1 MNAVS
6 SEADET
12 YIKKILKDN
21 LKITMILEFFMS
33 TFTFNIWIELAIIPV
48 ITIIT
53 VMNVIAERKEEYK
66 SVHKLL
72 DSVLAIAGFWIFYET
87 IKIGVKE
94 YKQLNIINTLVS
106 FMIPIVY
113 LILII
118 PLEYIL
124 ELYSKYEVLFL
135 RMTFKEEKDK
145 RIRLHHRIA
154 ILRECNFSVR
164 KILLFQRE
172 YMIQMYDVKTDIFHS
187 MPTAEIF
194 PGVKEIMQKIKD
206 AGMQVG
212 VVTGSGQRPL
222 IMRLLNDF
230 GDFLDEEHIVTAY
243 DVKRGKPNP
252 DPYLMGLQKTGNL
265 QPWEGIVV
273 ENAPLGVRA
282 GVAANIFT
290 VAINSG
296 PLPDNELS
304 DKGSNLLY
312 HQMTEFCNDFESLI
326 EMAHQQS
333 QIFKTTKT
341 CK

>member
-1 MNAVS
+1 MSILSTREWATLIWGCIFMLYVLCHREIRKSLWNVIVIFFDKKLRILWEIILLYVLTITMVFCYLPIWENIYIKDIIIWFLFSGLIYCMNAVS

-21 LKITMILEFFMS
+21 LKFTMILEFFMS

-72 DSVLAIAGFWIFYET
+72 DSILAIAGFWIFYET
-87 IKIGVKE
+87 IKIGINE

-145 RIRLHHRIA
+145 RIRLHHRTA
-154 ILRECNFSVR
+154 IFRECNFSVR

-172 YMIQMYDVKTDIFHS
+172 YMIQMYAL
-187 MPTAEIF
+187 M
-194 PGVKEIMQKIKD
+194 KEDEFNQLMQKFRS
-206 AGMQVG
+206 AC
-212 VVTGSGQRPL
+212 
-222 IMRLLNDF
+222 
-230 GDFLDEEHIVTAY
+230 
-243 DVKRGKPNP
+243 KR
-252 DPYLMGLQKTGNL
+252 
-265 QPWEGIVV
+265 
-273 ENAPLGVRA
+273 
-282 GVAANIFT
+282 
-290 VAINSG
+290 
-296 PLPDNELS
+296 
-304 DKGSNLLY
+304 
-312 HQMTEFCNDFESLI
+312 MTS
-326 EMAHQQS
+326 
-333 QIFKTTKT
+333 
-341 CK
+341 

>member
-1 MNAVS
+1 MSILSTREWATLIWGCIFMLYVLCHKEIRKSLWNVIVIFFDKKLRILWEIILLYVLTITMVFCYLPIWENIYIKDIIIWFLFSGLIYCMNAVS

-21 LKITMILEFFMS
+21 LKFTMILEFFMS

-66 SVHKLL
+66 NVHKLL

-87 IKIGVKE
+87 IKIGINE
-94 YKQLNIINTLVS
+94 YKQLNIINTLVC

-145 RIRLHHRIA
+145 RIRLHHRTA
-154 ILRECNFSVR
+154 IFRECNFSVR

-172 YMIQMYDVKTDIFHS
+172 YMIQMYAL
-187 MPTAEIF
+187 M
-194 PGVKEIMQKIKD
+194 KEDEFNQLMQKFRS
-206 AGMQVG
+206 AC
-212 VVTGSGQRPL
+212 
-222 IMRLLNDF
+222 
-230 GDFLDEEHIVTAY
+230 
-243 DVKRGKPNP
+243 KR
-252 DPYLMGLQKTGNL
+252 
-265 QPWEGIVV
+265 
-273 ENAPLGVRA
+273 
-282 GVAANIFT
+282 
-290 VAINSG
+290 
-296 PLPDNELS
+296 
-304 DKGSNLLY
+304 
-312 HQMTEFCNDFESLI
+312 MTS
-326 EMAHQQS
+326 
-333 QIFKTTKT
+333 
-341 CK
+341 

>member
-1 MNAVS
+1 MSILSTREWATLIWGCIFMLYVLCHREIRKSLWNVIVIFFDKKLRILWEIILLYVLTITMVLCYLPIWENIYIKDIIIWFLFSGLIYCMNAVS

-21 LKITMILEFFMS
+21 LKFTMILEFFMS

-53 VMNVIAERKEEYK
+53 VMNVIAEKKEEYK

-72 DSVLAIAGFWIFYET
+72 DSILAIAGFWIFYET
-87 IKIGVKE
+87 IKIGINE

-145 RIRLHHRIA
+145 RIRLHHRTA
-154 ILRECNFSVR
+154 IFRECNFSVR

-172 YMIQMYDVKTDIFHS
+172 YMIQMYAL
-187 MPTAEIF
+187 M
-194 PGVKEIMQKIKD
+194 KEDEFNQLMQKFRS
-206 AGMQVG
+206 AC
-212 VVTGSGQRPL
+212 
-222 IMRLLNDF
+222 
-230 GDFLDEEHIVTAY
+230 
-243 DVKRGKPNP
+243 KR
-252 DPYLMGLQKTGNL
+252 
-265 QPWEGIVV
+265 
-273 ENAPLGVRA
+273 
-282 GVAANIFT
+282 
-290 VAINSG
+290 
-296 PLPDNELS
+296 
-304 DKGSNLLY
+304 
-312 HQMTEFCNDFESLI
+312 MTS
-326 EMAHQQS
+326 
-333 QIFKTTKT
+333 
-341 CK
+341 

>member
-1 MNAVS
+1 MSILSTREWATLIWGCIFMLYVLCHSEIRKSLWNVIVIFFDKKLRILWEIILLYVLMITMVFCYLPIWENIYIKDIIIWFLFSGLIYCMNAVS

-21 LKITMILEFFMS
+21 LKFTMILEFFMS

-72 DSVLAIAGFWIFYET
+72 DSILAIAGFWIFYET
-87 IKIGVKE
+87 IKIGMNE

-145 RIRLHHRIA
+145 RIRLHHRTA
-154 ILRECNFSVR
+154 IFRECNFSVR

-172 YMIQMYDVKTDIFHS
+172 YMIQMYAL
-187 MPTAEIF
+187 M
-194 PGVKEIMQKIKD
+194 KEDEFNQLMQKFRS
-206 AGMQVG
+206 AC
-212 VVTGSGQRPL
+212 
-222 IMRLLNDF
+222 
-230 GDFLDEEHIVTAY
+230 
-243 DVKRGKPNP
+243 KR
-252 DPYLMGLQKTGNL
+252 
-265 QPWEGIVV
+265 
-273 ENAPLGVRA
+273 
-282 GVAANIFT
+282 
-290 VAINSG
+290 
-296 PLPDNELS
+296 
-304 DKGSNLLY
+304 
-312 HQMTEFCNDFESLI
+312 MTS
-326 EMAHQQS
+326 
-333 QIFKTTKT
+333 
-341 CK
+341 

>member
-1 MNAVS
+1 MSILSTREWATLIWGCVFMLYVLCCKETRKSFWNVIVIFFDKKLRILWEIILLYVLMITMVFCYLPIWENIYIKDIIIWFLFSGLIYCMNAVS

-21 LKITMILEFFMS
+21 LKFTMILEFFMS

-72 DSVLAIAGFWIFYET
+72 DSILAIAGFWIFYET
-87 IKIGVKE
+87 IKIGINE

-145 RIRLHHRIA
+145 RIRLHHRTA
-154 ILRECNFSVR
+154 IFRECNFSVR

-172 YMIQMYDVKTDIFHS
+172 YMIQMYAL
-187 MPTAEIF
+187 M
-194 PGVKEIMQKIKD
+194 KEDEFNQLMQKFRS
-206 AGMQVG
+206 AC
-212 VVTGSGQRPL
+212 
-222 IMRLLNDF
+222 
-230 GDFLDEEHIVTAY
+230 
-243 DVKRGKPNP
+243 KR
-252 DPYLMGLQKTGNL
+252 
-265 QPWEGIVV
+265 
-273 ENAPLGVRA
+273 
-282 GVAANIFT
+282 
-290 VAINSG
+290 
-296 PLPDNELS
+296 
-304 DKGSNLLY
+304 
-312 HQMTEFCNDFESLI
+312 MTS
-326 EMAHQQS
+326 
-333 QIFKTTKT
+333 
-341 CK
+341 

>member
-1 MNAVS
+1 MSILSTREWATLIWGCIFMLYVLCHREIRKSLWNVIVIFFDKKLRILWEIILLYVLTITMVFCYLPIWENIYIKDIIIWFLFSGLIYFMNAVS

-21 LKITMILEFFMS
+21 LKFTMILEFFMS

-53 VMNVIAERKEEYK
+53 VMNVIAEKKEEYK

-72 DSVLAIAGFWIFYET
+72 DSILAIAGFWIFYET
-87 IKIGVKE
+87 IKIGINE

-145 RIRLHHRIA
+145 RIRLHHRTA
-154 ILRECNFSVR
+154 IFRECNFSVR

-172 YMIQMYDVKTDIFHS
+172 YMIQMYAL
-187 MPTAEIF
+187 M
-194 PGVKEIMQKIKD
+194 KEDEFNQLMQKFRS
-206 AGMQVG
+206 AC
-212 VVTGSGQRPL
+212 
-222 IMRLLNDF
+222 
-230 GDFLDEEHIVTAY
+230 
-243 DVKRGKPNP
+243 KR
-252 DPYLMGLQKTGNL
+252 
-265 QPWEGIVV
+265 
-273 ENAPLGVRA
+273 
-282 GVAANIFT
+282 
-290 VAINSG
+290 
-296 PLPDNELS
+296 
-304 DKGSNLLY
+304 
-312 HQMTEFCNDFESLI
+312 MTS
-326 EMAHQQS
+326 
-333 QIFKTTKT
+333 
-341 CK
+341 

>member
-1 MNAVS
+1 MSILSTREWATLIWGCIFILYVLCHREIRKSLWNVIVIFFDKKLRILWEIILLYVLTITIVFCYLPIWENIYIKDIIIWFLFSGLIYCMNAVS

-21 LKITMILEFFMS
+21 LKFTMILEFFMS

-87 IKIGVKE
+87 IKIGINE

-106 FMIPIVY
+106 FMIPIAY

-135 RMTFKEEKDK
+135 RMTFKEEQDK

-172 YMIQMYDVKTDIFHS
+172 YMIHMYAL
-187 MPTAEIF
+187 M
-194 PGVKEIMQKIKD
+194 KEDEFNQLMQKFRS
-206 AGMQVG
+206 AC
-212 VVTGSGQRPL
+212 
-222 IMRLLNDF
+222 
-230 GDFLDEEHIVTAY
+230 
-243 DVKRGKPNP
+243 KR
-252 DPYLMGLQKTGNL
+252 
-265 QPWEGIVV
+265 
-273 ENAPLGVRA
+273 
-282 GVAANIFT
+282 
-290 VAINSG
+290 
-296 PLPDNELS
+296 
-304 DKGSNLLY
+304 
-312 HQMTEFCNDFESLI
+312 MTS
-326 EMAHQQS
+326 
-333 QIFKTTKT
+333 
-341 CK
+341 

>member
-1 MNAVS
+1 MSILSTREWATLIWGCIFMLYVLCHREIRKSLWNVIVIFFDKKLRILWEIILLYVLTITMVFCYLPIWENIYIKDIIIWFLFSGLIYCMNAVS

-21 LKITMILEFFMS
+21 LKFTMILEFFMS

-53 VMNVIAERKEEYK
+53 VMNVIAEREEEYK
-66 SVHKLL
+66 NVHKLL

-87 IKIGVKE
+87 IKIGINE

-145 RIRLHHRIA
+145 RIRLHHRTA
-154 ILRECNFSVR
+154 IFRECNFSVR

-172 YMIQMYDVKTDIFHS
+172 YMIQMYAL
-187 MPTAEIF
+187 M
-194 PGVKEIMQKIKD
+194 KEDEFNQLMQKFRS
-206 AGMQVG
+206 AC
-212 VVTGSGQRPL
+212 
-222 IMRLLNDF
+222 
-230 GDFLDEEHIVTAY
+230 
-243 DVKRGKPNP
+243 KR
-252 DPYLMGLQKTGNL
+252 
-265 QPWEGIVV
+265 
-273 ENAPLGVRA
+273 
-282 GVAANIFT
+282 
-290 VAINSG
+290 
-296 PLPDNELS
+296 
-304 DKGSNLLY
+304 
-312 HQMTEFCNDFESLI
+312 MTS
-326 EMAHQQS
+326 
-333 QIFKTTKT
+333 
-341 CK
+341 

>member
-1 MNAVS
+1 MSILSTKEWATLIWGCIFMLYVLCHREIRKSLWNVIVIFFDKKLRILWEIILLYVLTITMVFCYLPIWENIYIKDIIIWFLFSGLIYCMNAVS

-21 LKITMILEFFMS
+21 LKFTMILEFFMS

-66 SVHKLL
+66 NVHKLL

-87 IKIGVKE
+87 IKIGINE

-145 RIRLHHRIA
+145 RIRLHHRTA
-154 ILRECNFSVR
+154 IFRECNFSVR

-172 YMIQMYDVKTDIFHS
+172 YMIQMYAL
-187 MPTAEIF
+187 M
-194 PGVKEIMQKIKD
+194 KEDEFNQLMQKFRS
-206 AGMQVG
+206 AC
-212 VVTGSGQRPL
+212 
-222 IMRLLNDF
+222 
-230 GDFLDEEHIVTAY
+230 
-243 DVKRGKPNP
+243 KR
-252 DPYLMGLQKTGNL
+252 
-265 QPWEGIVV
+265 
-273 ENAPLGVRA
+273 
-282 GVAANIFT
+282 
-290 VAINSG
+290 
-296 PLPDNELS
+296 
-304 DKGSNLLY
+304 
-312 HQMTEFCNDFESLI
+312 MTS
-326 EMAHQQS
+326 
-333 QIFKTTKT
+333 
-341 CK
+341 

>member
-1 MNAVS
+1 MSILSTREWATLIWGCIFMLYVLCHREIRKSLWNVIVIFFDKKLRILWEIILLYVLTITMVFCYLPIWENIYIKDIIIWFLFSGLIYCMNAVS

-21 LKITMILEFFMS
+21 LKFTMILEFFMS

-72 DSVLAIAGFWIFYET
+72 DSILAIAGFWIFYET
-87 IKIGVKE
+87 IKIGINE

-106 FMIPIVY
+106 FMIPIVC

-145 RIRLHHRIA
+145 RIRLHHRTA
-154 ILRECNFSVR
+154 IFRECNFSVR

-172 YMIQMYDVKTDIFHS
+172 YMIQMYAL
-187 MPTAEIF
+187 M
-194 PGVKEIMQKIKD
+194 KEDEFNQLMQKFRS
-206 AGMQVG
+206 AC
-212 VVTGSGQRPL
+212 
-222 IMRLLNDF
+222 
-230 GDFLDEEHIVTAY
+230 
-243 DVKRGKPNP
+243 KR
-252 DPYLMGLQKTGNL
+252 
-265 QPWEGIVV
+265 
-273 ENAPLGVRA
+273 
-282 GVAANIFT
+282 
-290 VAINSG
+290 
-296 PLPDNELS
+296 
-304 DKGSNLLY
+304 
-312 HQMTEFCNDFESLI
+312 MTS
-326 EMAHQQS
+326 
-333 QIFKTTKT
+333 
-341 CK
+341 

>member
-1 MNAVS
+1 MSILSTREWATLIWGCIFMLYVLCHREIRKSLWNVIVIFFDKKLRILWEIILLYVLTITMVFCYLPIWENIYIKDIIIWFLFSGLIYCMNAVS

-21 LKITMILEFFMS
+21 LKFTMILEFFMS

-72 DSVLAIAGFWIFYET
+72 DSILAIAGFWIFYET
-87 IKIGVKE
+87 IKIGINE

-145 RIRLHHRIA
+145 RIRLHHRTA
-154 ILRECNFSVR
+154 IFRECNFSVR

-172 YMIQMYDVKTDIFHS
+172 YMIQMYAL
-187 MPTAEIF
+187 M
-194 PGVKEIMQKIKD
+194 KEDESNQLMQKFRS
-206 AGMQVG
+206 AC
-212 VVTGSGQRPL
+212 
-222 IMRLLNDF
+222 
-230 GDFLDEEHIVTAY
+230 
-243 DVKRGKPNP
+243 KR
-252 DPYLMGLQKTGNL
+252 
-265 QPWEGIVV
+265 
-273 ENAPLGVRA
+273 
-282 GVAANIFT
+282 
-290 VAINSG
+290 
-296 PLPDNELS
+296 
-304 DKGSNLLY
+304 
-312 HQMTEFCNDFESLI
+312 MTS
-326 EMAHQQS
+326 
-333 QIFKTTKT
+333 
-341 CK
+341 

>member
-1 MNAVS
+1 MSILSTREWATLIWGCIFMLYVLCHREIRKSLWNVIVIFFDKKLRILWEIILLYVLTITMVFCYLPIWENIYIKDIIIWFLFSGLIYCMNAVS

-21 LKITMILEFFMS
+21 LKFTMILEFFMS

-72 DSVLAIAGFWIFYET
+72 DSILAIAGFWIFYET
-87 IKIGVKE
+87 IKIGINE

-145 RIRLHHRIA
+145 KTKIRHRVAVLCSCRI
-154 ILRECNFSVR
+154 SVR
-164 KILLFQRE
+164 RVLLFQRE
-172 YMIQMYDVKTDIFHS
+172 YMGRMYVRMKDDEFKKLIQEFRKACKR
-187 MPTAEIF
+187 PT
-194 PGVKEIMQKIKD
+194 
-206 AGMQVG
+206 
-212 VVTGSGQRPL
+212 
-222 IMRLLNDF
+222 
-230 GDFLDEEHIVTAY
+230 
-243 DVKRGKPNP
+243 
-252 DPYLMGLQKTGNL
+252 
-265 QPWEGIVV
+265 
-273 ENAPLGVRA
+273 
-282 GVAANIFT
+282 
-290 VAINSG
+290 
-296 PLPDNELS
+296 
-304 DKGSNLLY
+304 
-312 HQMTEFCNDFESLI
+312 
-326 EMAHQQS
+326 S
-333 QIFKTTKT
+333 QIKKDE
-341 CK
+341 CIINE

>member
-1 MNAVS
+1 MSILSTREWATLIWGCIFMLYVLCHREIRKSLWNVIVIFFDKKLRILWEIILLYVLTITMVFCYLPIWENIYIKDIIIWFLFSGLIYCMNAVS

-21 LKITMILEFFMS
+21 LKFTMILEFFMS

-48 ITIIT
+48 ITIII

-72 DSVLAIAGFWIFYET
+72 DSILAIAGFWIFYET
-87 IKIGVKE
+87 IKIGINE

-145 RIRLHHRIA
+145 RIRLHHRTA
-154 ILRECNFSVR
+154 IFRECNFSVR

-172 YMIQMYDVKTDIFHS
+172 YMIQMYAL
-187 MPTAEIF
+187 M
-194 PGVKEIMQKIKD
+194 KEDEFNQLMQKFRS
-206 AGMQVG
+206 AC
-212 VVTGSGQRPL
+212 
-222 IMRLLNDF
+222 
-230 GDFLDEEHIVTAY
+230 
-243 DVKRGKPNP
+243 KR
-252 DPYLMGLQKTGNL
+252 
-265 QPWEGIVV
+265 
-273 ENAPLGVRA
+273 
-282 GVAANIFT
+282 
-290 VAINSG
+290 
-296 PLPDNELS
+296 
-304 DKGSNLLY
+304 
-312 HQMTEFCNDFESLI
+312 MTS
-326 EMAHQQS
+326 
-333 QIFKTTKT
+333 
-341 CK
+341 

>member
-1 MNAVS
+1 MSILSTREWATLIWGCIFMLYVLCHREIRKSLWNVIVIFFDKKLRILWEIILLYVLTITMVFCYLPIWENIYIKDIIIWFLFSVLIYCMNAVS

-21 LKITMILEFFMS
+21 LKFTMILEFFMS

-53 VMNVIAERKEEYK
+53 VMNVIAEKKEEYK

-72 DSVLAIAGFWIFYET
+72 DSILAIAGFWIFYET
-87 IKIGVKE
+87 IKIGINE

-145 RIRLHHRIA
+145 RIRLHHRTA
-154 ILRECNFSVR
+154 IFRECNFSVR

-172 YMIQMYDVKTDIFHS
+172 YMIQMYAL
-187 MPTAEIF
+187 M
-194 PGVKEIMQKIKD
+194 KEDEFNQLMQKFRS
-206 AGMQVG
+206 AC
-212 VVTGSGQRPL
+212 
-222 IMRLLNDF
+222 
-230 GDFLDEEHIVTAY
+230 
-243 DVKRGKPNP
+243 KR
-252 DPYLMGLQKTGNL
+252 
-265 QPWEGIVV
+265 
-273 ENAPLGVRA
+273 
-282 GVAANIFT
+282 
-290 VAINSG
+290 
-296 PLPDNELS
+296 
-304 DKGSNLLY
+304 
-312 HQMTEFCNDFESLI
+312 MTS
-326 EMAHQQS
+326 
-333 QIFKTTKT
+333 
-341 CK
+341 

>member
-1 MNAVS
+1 MSILSTREWATLIWGCIFMLYVLCHREIRKSLWNVIVIFFDKKLRILWEIILLYVLTITMVFCYLPIWENIYIKDIIIWFLFSGLIYCMNAVS

-21 LKITMILEFFMS
+21 LKFTMILEFFMS

-72 DSVLAIAGFWIFYET
+72 DSILAIAGFWIFYET
-87 IKIGVKE
+87 IKIGINE

-135 RMTFKEEKDK
+135 RMTFKEQKDK
-145 RIRLHHRIA
+145 RIRLHHRTA
-154 ILRECNFSVR
+154 IFRECNFSVR

-172 YMIQMYDVKTDIFHS
+172 YMIQMYAL
-187 MPTAEIF
+187 M
-194 PGVKEIMQKIKD
+194 KEDEFNQLMQKFRS
-206 AGMQVG
+206 AC
-212 VVTGSGQRPL
+212 
-222 IMRLLNDF
+222 
-230 GDFLDEEHIVTAY
+230 
-243 DVKRGKPNP
+243 KR
-252 DPYLMGLQKTGNL
+252 
-265 QPWEGIVV
+265 
-273 ENAPLGVRA
+273 
-282 GVAANIFT
+282 
-290 VAINSG
+290 
-296 PLPDNELS
+296 
-304 DKGSNLLY
+304 
-312 HQMTEFCNDFESLI
+312 MTS
-326 EMAHQQS
+326 
-333 QIFKTTKT
+333 
-341 CK
+341 

>member
-1 MNAVS
+1 MSILSTREWATLIWGCIFMLYVLCHREIRKSLWNVIVIFFDKKLRILWEIILLYVLTITMVFCYLPIWENIYIKDIIIWFLFSGLIYCMNAVS

-21 LKITMILEFFMS
+21 LKFTMILEFFMS

-72 DSVLAIAGFWIFYET
+72 DSILAIAGFWIFYET
-87 IKIGVKE
+87 IKIGINE

-145 RIRLHHRIA
+145 RIRLHHRTA
-154 ILRECNFSVR
+154 IFRECNFSVR

-172 YMIQMYDVKTDIFHS
+172 YMIQMYALI
-187 MPTAEIF
+187 
-194 PGVKEIMQKIKD
+194 KEDEFNQLMQKFRS
-206 AGMQVG
+206 AC
-212 VVTGSGQRPL
+212 
-222 IMRLLNDF
+222 
-230 GDFLDEEHIVTAY
+230 
-243 DVKRGKPNP
+243 KR
-252 DPYLMGLQKTGNL
+252 
-265 QPWEGIVV
+265 
-273 ENAPLGVRA
+273 
-282 GVAANIFT
+282 
-290 VAINSG
+290 
-296 PLPDNELS
+296 
-304 DKGSNLLY
+304 
-312 HQMTEFCNDFESLI
+312 MTS
-326 EMAHQQS
+326 
-333 QIFKTTKT
+333 
-341 CK
+341 